1 MEKIKS
7 LKKFQSNDRQNK
19 MKENSSE
26 LIFYG
31 AQGLLLAV
39 LWGLYIV
46 YGTELGKPNSKKVP

>member
-1 MEKIKS
+1 
-7 LKKFQSNDRQNK
+7 